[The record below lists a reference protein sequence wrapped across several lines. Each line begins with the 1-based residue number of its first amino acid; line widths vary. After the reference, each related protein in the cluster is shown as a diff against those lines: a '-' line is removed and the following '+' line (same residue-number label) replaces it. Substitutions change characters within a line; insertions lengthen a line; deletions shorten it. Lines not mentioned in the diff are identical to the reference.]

1 MKTRSFSLPLLAATL
16 CGALC
21 ACSTPYSPP
30 KFLDAG
36 TAFPGL
42 IDIAAQSHGKAAD
55 VLLVHGICTHDE
67 RWAQETVAQLTQS
80 LKVNAPPPSPPSS
93 AQGQA
98 RPAAQVRVLPLPVD
112 ISAGR
117 LRFNALIWS
126 PLTQALKGELCYDQG
141 EKSAQCAA
149 SPPFTAQ
156 RARINALGKDRL
168 VDDCV
173 ADALIYQGV
182 SHETMLARM
191 RAAVLQVLDAGG
203 GEEDVPLIVVAE
215 SMGSKYLFDTLLRM
229 SREEAGTR
237 AVRVAQRSMDRMR
250 YLVMAANQI
259 PLLGLADQNIDA
271 VMAGRQDGAAP
282 SPAEPAQEPAAAAMP
297 PGSDSLQQLLRM
309 RRERA
314 GAAAA
319 AGAGGVARAADQ
331 RLVLV
336 AFTDPNDLLSYTL
349 QTEKYAGDG
358 VVAYNIL
365 VSNAPTYFGLLER
378 PDGAHLNYLS
388 NADVGRLVAC
398 GQPISKL
405 CK

>member
-1 MKTRSFSLPLLAATL
+1 MKTRSLSLPLLAATL

-30 KFLDAG
+30 RFLDAG

-67 RWAQETVAQLTQS
+67 RWARETVAQLTQS
-80 LKVNAPPPSPPSS
+80 LKANAPPVLASS
-93 AQGQA
+93 AQGQVQ
-98 RPAAQVRVLPLPVD
+98 PPAQVRVLPLPVD
-112 ISAGR
+112 TSAGR
-117 LRFNALIWS
+117 LRVNALIWS

-149 SPPFTAQ
+149 SPPFPGQ

-182 SHETMLARM
+182 SHETMLVRM

-259 PLLGLADQNIDA
+259 PLLGVADQHIDA
-271 VMAGRQDGAAP
+271 ATTG
-282 SPAEPAQEPAAAAMP
+282 AAAMP

-314 GAAAA
+314 GATAA

-365 VSNAPTYFGLLER
+365 VSNAPSYFGLLER
-378 PDGAHLNYLS
+378 PDDAHLNYLS